1 VNISTDR
8 AADARPQQGK
18 AVERE
23 ARYAVVGLFAIAT
36 IVLAFGFVWWYSD
49 ASDRR
54 EYARYEIH
62 FFGSVSGLAQGSP
75 VRYLGVDVGRV
86 ERLQVDPNN
95 PRRVKIVVEIDS
107 SAPISGAT
115 EARLGLLGLTG
126 LLFIDLRE
134 DPKRVASTPL
144 VQGDRYPVIR
154 ARKGDIE
161 AFLERLPDAIT
172 RAAKVMER
180 VEKLLNQENIDAVG
194 KSLANIREA
203 TGELPALSRNAS
215 TLADELKRTATEV
228 SALSRQLSDVVDESR
243 PDFAAALGSLRAAS
257 ERLSGTAA
265 SVERIVSGNEG
276 ALSQLAGSGGADLQQ
291 LLLEVRDTSAEVRA
305 LARQLRENPS
315 ALLRERPETGVELPE

>member
-1 VNISTDR
+1 M
-8 AADARPQQGK
+8 
-18 AVERE
+18 ERE
-23 ARYAVVGLFAIAT
+23 ARYAVVGLFALAA

-62 FFGSVSGLAQGSP
+62 FFGTVSGLAEGSP

-86 ERLQVDPNN
+86 ERLQVDPDN
-95 PRRVKIVVEIDS
+95 PRRVKGVVQIDAT
-107 SAPISGAT
+107 APISGAT

-134 DPKRVASTPL
+134 DPRRTASTPL

-154 ARKGDIE
+154 SRKGDIE
-161 AFLERLPDAIT
+161 AFMERLPDAIG

-180 VEKLLNQENIDAVG
+180 VERVLSQENIDAVRA
-194 KSLANIREA
+194 SLASIREA
-203 TGELPALSRNAS
+203 TAELPALSRNAS
-215 TLADELKRTATEV
+215 TLATELQGDRGRDTGLVAAAERQWSTSRGPTLAT
-228 SALSRQLSDVVDESR
+228 
-243 PDFAAALGSLRAAS
+243 ALGSVRAAA
-257 ERLSGTAA
+257 ERLSATAA
-265 SVERIVSGNEG
+265 SIERIVSGNEG

-315 ALLRERPETGVELPE
+315 ALLRERQDTGVELPQ

>member
-1 VNISTDR
+1 MSFVLYLRRTLELTIVMVTHDLDTLSRTCDRVAVLVDGKVIVDTLPRSRITSTRGYVNISTDR
-8 AADARPQQGK
+8 ARPTRGRNREK
-18 AVERE
+18 RWKRE

-203 TGELPALSRNAS
+203 TGELPALIAQRLDA
-215 TLADELKRTATEV
+215 R
-228 SALSRQLSDVVDESR
+228 
-243 PDFAAALGSLRAAS
+243 GRAQ
-257 ERLSGTAA
+257 T
-265 SVERIVSGNEG
+265 NCH
-276 ALSQLAGSGGADLQQ
+276 
-291 LLLEVRDTSAEVRA
+291 
-305 LARQLRENPS
+305 
-315 ALLRERPETGVELPE
+315 